1 MSTTD
6 NDSATEPNFKELV
19 EGIVRSI
26 VDDPSQVQVTET
38 EAEGVVLYEIRVA
51 PGDVG
56 RVIGRKGRVIN
67 AIRTITW
74 AAAGRQ
80 GKRVNL
86 EVIEP
91 IRKGEN
97 DGA

>member
-1 MSTTD
+1 VSTTGIEAN
-6 NDSATEPNFKELV
+6 NDSFIELV
-19 EGIVRSI
+19 EYIVRSM

-38 EAEGVVLYEIRVA
+38 EAERTIFYEIRVA

-56 RVIGRKGRVIN
+56 RVIGRRGRVIN
-67 AIRTITW
+67 AIRAVMR
-74 AAAGRQ
+74 AAAGRYR
-80 GKRVNL
+80 KRVSL

-91 IRKGEN
+91 MRKGEN